1 MSAGRMGAA
10 TVRESLF
17 AAREALFPIANEEA
31 AFSARLLLCHALGV
45 SDLLPLYASPMPEAA
60 QTVLSAYVARRL
72 SGEPLQY
79 ILGEWEFMGLPFY
92 VERGVLIPRQD
103 TETLAEH
110 AVSLIAA
117 HGYKTA
123 LDLCCGTGCIGISLH
138 KLAGI
143 AVTLADIDDTCLALA
158 RKNAARNAVSAQVL
172 QSDLFGAISERFDLI
187 ACNPP
192 YIPTGELSS
201 LQKEVQAEPQ
211 IALDGGADGL
221 KFYRRIAAAYKSR
234 LNAGGALLLEVGISQ
249 ADDVK
254 KLFENAYTVK
264 DLNGVE
270 RVVAV
275 TG

>member
-1 MSAGRMGAA
+1 MSAAA

-31 AFSARLLLCHALGV
+31 AFSARLLLCHALSV
-45 SDLLPLYASPMPEAA
+45 SDLLPLYASPMPDAA
-60 QTVLSAYVARRL
+60 QTLLSAYVARRL

-79 ILGEWEFMGLPFY
+79 ILGEWAFMGLPFY
-92 VERGVLIPRQD
+92 VEHGVLIPRQD

-110 AVSLIAA
+110 AISLIAA
-117 HGYKTA
+117 RGYKNA
-123 LDLCCGTGCIGISLH
+123 LDLCCGTGCIGISLS
-138 KLAGI
+138 KLALVT
-143 AVTLADIDDTCLALA
+143 VTLADIDDTCLALA
-158 RKNAARNAVSAQVL
+158 EKNAARNAVSPRFL
-172 QSDLFGAISERFDLI
+172 KSDLFGAISERFDLI

-201 LQKEVQAEPQ
+201 LQKEVQCEPQ
-211 IALDGGADGL
+211 LALDGGTDGL
-221 KFYRRIAAAYKSR
+221 MFYRRIAEGYKSR

-254 KLFENAYTVK
+254 KLFDNADTVK

-270 RVVAV
+270 RVVV
-275 TG
+275 VNG